1 MTHPQILI
9 HEMSFNLPNGKA
21 LFSRLNLAFARQK
34 VGLVGNN
41 GIGKSTLIKLIAGE
55 LLPSSGSIQI
65 NGTVAHLQQNPLF
78 DPELTVAKILGHENK
93 LNALQRIEEGSTDP
107 NDFLTVNDDWLIK
120 EKLKNELA
128 MFDLDTLH
136 PFSHLSTLSGG
147 EFTKLMLTNAFLSNA
162 DFLLLDEPTNHLDSH
177 AFKKL
182 YDAIL
187 KWQGG
192 LIVVSHDRTLLNLMD
207 EIVEISS
214 LGISVFGG
222 NYDFYKEQKEDL
234 MYAKQNQLHHAKSV
248 LEKTKRSIQLT
259 KEKHEQRQAKGQNL
273 RKRGD
278 QPKMLLDAM
287 ENCSTSNQGSLLI
300 RCNRML
306 NSAHE
311 KLHLAKEQLELQDE
325 IHVSL
330 PKTYVP
336 NGKVILEIEHL
347 NFCYHQTTELLIND
361 FNLTIQ
367 GAERIALCGKNGSGK
382 TTLIKLILNQLKPFC
397 GKIYLGTEYVNYL
410 DQHASQLNPELSI
423 LDNFLQLNINATEN
437 EAYQSLAQFLFKNSS
452 TLKLVKH
459 LSGGEKLRALLAC
472 ILKSSHPPQLLILD
486 EPTNHLDLNSM
497 KNIECV
503 LKNYQGAMIVISHD
517 QTFLESIA
525 IERMIYAPFKNE
537 AKGPSPERSPQN
549 LK

>member
-1 MTHPQILI
+1 MMQPQILI

-21 LFSRLNLAFARQK
+21 LFAKLNLAFASQK

-41 GIGKSTLIKLIAGE
+41 GVGKSTLIKLITGE
-55 LLPSSGSIQI
+55 LHPSSGSIQI
-65 NGTVAHLQQNPLF
+65 NGTIAHLQQNPLVR
-78 DPELTVAKILGHENK
+78 PELTVAKILGHEDK
-93 LNALQRIEEGSTDP
+93 LNALQRIAEGSTNP

-177 AFKKL
+177 ACKKL

-187 KWQGG
+187 KWQRG
-192 LIVVSHDRTLLNLMD
+192 LIVVSHDRTLLNLMN

-214 LGISVFGG
+214 LGISAFDG
-222 NYDFYKEQKEDL
+222 NYDFYKEQKECL
-234 MYAKQNQLHHAKSV
+234 IHAKQNQLHHAKSF
-248 LEKTKRSIQLT
+248 LEKTKQSIQLT
-259 KEKHEQRQAKGQNL
+259 REKHEQRQAKGRDL

-287 ENCSTSNQGSLLI
+287 ENRSTSNQGSLLI
-300 RCNRML
+300 RSNRML
-306 NSAHE
+306 NSAHK
-311 KLHLAKEQLELQDE
+311 KLHLAKKQLEIQDE

-336 NGKVILEIEHL
+336 NGKVILEIKHL
-347 NFCYHQTTELLIND
+347 SFCYPQTTESLIND
-361 FNLTIQ
+361 FSLTIQ
-367 GAERIALCGKNGSGK
+367 GAERIALCGENGSGK
-382 TTLIKLILNQLKPFC
+382 TTLIKLMLNQLKPFC
-397 GKIYLGTEYVNYL
+397 GKIYLGTERINYL

-423 LDNFLQLNINATEN
+423 LDNFLQLNIDAKKN
-437 EAYQSLAQFLFKNSS
+437 EAYQALAQFLFKNVNA
-452 TLKLVKH
+452 LKLVKH

-472 ILKSSHPPQLLILD
+472 TLKSSNPPQLLILD

-497 KNIECV
+497 KSIESA

-517 QTFLESIA
+517 QIFLKSIA

-537 AKGPSPERSPQN
+537 
-549 LK
+549 

>member
-1 MTHPQILI
+1 
-9 HEMSFNLPNGKA
+9 MSFNLPNGKA
-21 LFSRLNLAFARQK
+21 LFAKLNLAFARQK
-34 VGLVGNN
+34 IGLVGNN
-41 GIGKSTLIKLIAGE
+41 GVGKSTLIKLITGE
-55 LLPSSGSIQI
+55 LHPSSGSIQI
-65 NGTVAHLQQNPLF
+65 DGTVAHLQQNPLF
-78 DPELTVAKILGHENK
+78 GPELTVAKVLGHEDK
-93 LNALQRIEEGSTDP
+93 LNALQRIEEGGTDP
-107 NDFLTVNDDWLIK
+107 NDFLTIDDDWLIK

-136 PFSHLSTLSGG
+136 HFSHLSTLSGG

-162 DFLLLDEPTNHLDSH
+162 DFLLLDEPTNHLDSN
-177 AFKKL
+177 ACKKL

-187 KWQGG
+187 KWQRG
-192 LIVVSHDRTLLNLMD
+192 LIVVSHDRTLLNLMGG
-207 EIVEISS
+207 IVEITS
-214 LGISVFGG
+214 LGISSFGG
-222 NYDFYKEQKEDL
+222 NYDFYKEQKEYL
-234 MYAKQNQLHHAKSV
+234 IHAKQNQYSDAKSF

-259 KEKHEQRQAKGQNL
+259 KEKHEQRQVKGRDL

-287 ENCSTSNQGSLLI
+287 ENRSTSNQSSLSTLAV
-300 RCNRML
+300 RML

-311 KLHLAKEQLELQDE
+311 KLHLAKEQLEIQDE

-347 NFCYHQTTELLIND
+347 NFRYHQTIVPLIND
-361 FNLTIQ
+361 FSLTIQ
-367 GAERIALCGKNGSGK
+367 GAKRIALCGENGSGK
-382 TTLIKLILNQLKPFC
+382 TTLIKLILNQLKPSH
-397 GKIYLGTEYVNYL
+397 GKIFLGTERINYL
-410 DQHASQLNPELSI
+410 DQHASQLKPELSI
-423 LDNFLQLNINATEN
+423 LDNFLQLNVDATEN
-437 EAYQSLAQFLFKNSS
+437 EAYQALAQFLFKNSS
-452 TLKLVKH
+452 ALKLVKH

-497 KNIECV
+497 KNIECA

-525 IERMIYAPFKNE
+525 IEKMIYAPFKNE
-537 AKGPSPERSPQN
+537 
-549 LK
+549 